1 MTSLAN
7 IITYPTISAF
17 GPEIFLAAIGCLVVI
32 ADILWKDQKYIITT
46 ILIAGGFATLLM
58 CLSTSGSSFYGMY
71 SADGFGAFFKI
82 ICILALILTV
92 LLSINY
98 LDLMGIKRKGEYY
111 GLMAF
116 ACVGMMILASAT
128 DLIVLYLGL
137 ELMALSIY
145 CLVGLMKKEK
155 RASEAAIKYLL
166 LGAFA
171 SCLYLFGLSYVYG
184 ISGTTDMI
192 AISKAMA
199 SQKLFTNPAFMLGAG
214 LIIISFAFKVAA
226 APFHMWTPDAY
237 EGAMTPVTAF
247 MSIGPKAAGF
257 AALGRVIMQTF
268 SVAHQDV
275 VWPILIMAFLTMAI
289 GNITALCQKSVKRM
303 LAYSSI
309 AHAGYALL
317 GFLPGTASG
326 ISATMNYLFIYLF
339 MNMGAFAI
347 VILLQK
353 RGVAGE
359 LLEDYR
365 GLAKN
370 HPLPAALMLAFMF
383 ALTGIPP
390 TAGFIGKFNLFMA
403 VLNAGY
409 TWIVIFAVLFSAISA
424 YFYLRV
430 ITYMYMYEPEKDV
443 ELAYAKGLNA
453 VLAVALTG
461 VIILGCMP
469 EGLLKFAGGFFTILK

>member
-1 MTSLAN
+1 MIL
-7 IITYPTISAF
+7 TYPSIAAF
-17 GPEIFLAAIGCLVVI
+17 GPEIFLAAIGCLVVL
-32 ADILWKDQKYIITT
+32 ADIIWKDQKYIVTT
-46 ILIAGGFATLLM
+46 ILLAGSIATMLM
-58 CLSTSGSSFYGMY
+58 CLSTNGSSFYGMY

-82 ICILALILTV
+82 ICILALILTI

-98 LDLMGIKRKGEYY
+98 LDIMGIKRKGEYY
-111 GLMAF
+111 CLTTF

-145 CLVGLMKKEK
+145 CLVGLMKSEK
-155 RASEAAIKYLL
+155 RASEAAVKYLL

-184 ISGTTDMI
+184 ITGTTDMVT
-192 AISKAMA
+192 ISKIMA
-199 SQKLFTNPAFMLGAG
+199 SKKLALNPAFMLGAG

-237 EGAMTPVTAF
+237 EGAMTPITAF

-257 AALGRVIMQTF
+257 AALGRVLMKAF
-268 SVAHQDV
+268 PVAHQDV

-317 GFLPGTASG
+317 GFLPGTIAG

-347 VILLQK
+347 IILLQK
-353 RGVAGE
+353 RGIVGE
-359 LLEDYR
+359 TLEDYR

-370 HPLPAALMLAFMF
+370 HPLAAALMLIFMF

-430 ITYMYMYEPEKDV
+430 ITYMYMYDPQKYV

-453 VLAVALTG
+453 VLAVTLAG

-469 EGLLKFAGGFFTILK
+469 EGLLQFAGSLFMSLK